1 MWKDRGDI
9 MAYTINANAKNVWIR
24 DNEDTRDLSIQTD
37 ASSVYLDNGRT
48 LEQELGEGSMVSN
61 VATVDSAMSKIIDG
75 TLDGVYE
82 SGVMYGKTMVNI
94 MKPVEDITKVG
105 NGTYSGF
112 YLNESGLIKNLKT
125 DTDYL
130 FVVHV
135 KSNTLTGSTTY
146 SLDFG
151 NTDPNNPS
159 QQACFITRQHLPH
172 DALGT
177 YKFIMRTRDSFDG
190 MAFVSRNQL
199 LNKATGGS
207 ITFNYMILEYQEG
220 MENWDIPFFGGIC
233 DVKMPILRNV
243 GKNLLNMRNV
253 GIQGTYRCS
262 ATNNGDETITITG
275 TGDGTGEGYVVFDH
289 PIQLEKGKT
298 YSFGFKS
305 DGSYSATNGTDSV
318 EAFLLKDAKTTI
330 YQQMQ
335 GFKTVFT
342 CHTSGVYYPR
352 FDVNKNNTTHKFWDI
367 QLEES
372 PATTTYEDYKTN
384 ILRTPETLTLRSLP
398 NGVRDELN
406 LKTGEYIQRV
416 GEIVLDGSLNAEG
429 IYNEVGETTTG
440 FFFPLDTIQIKGGDS
455 ETVPNQ
461 IISDKFRTENHECQ
475 WMYGMLLDEEFLSA
489 TSDGR
494 IAVRLLTTKASTLDE
509 FHQYL
514 QSNPITVQYELAE
527 PITTI
532 VEPLTIPFAYQN
544 GHIILESGHEGQS
557 LLPTLEYSTVVN
569 RTGQVESVAKT
580 IQTQEKQLTMLEQM
594 LIQNIIGLDY
604 SNTVLALNLKINEVM

>member
-1 MWKDRGDI
+1 

-61 VATVDSAMSKIIDG
+61 VATVDSAMSKVIDG
-75 TLDGVYE
+75 TYDGAYE
-82 SGVMYGKTMVNI
+82 SCVFKGKSLVNLSNLH
-94 MKPVEDITKVG
+94 KSFNNATLSGYYTDTSLCETSKLKLGTPYTLVFYTTVHGGDHDI
-105 NGTYSGF
+105 YSGF
-112 YLNESGLIKNLKT
+112 ELGVSDMLHATNAHPKTTTDYWGTLVKNGWSKMCVTFTDFLGYKYLSLRPVRCHVPESGKSIRFSIEGFILLEGDWSNKDLPFN
-125 DTDYL
+125 DY
-130 FVVHV
+130 F
-135 KSNTLTGSTTY
+135 TG
-146 SLDFG
+146 L
-151 NTDPNNPS
+151 
-159 QQACFITRQHLPH
+159 
-172 DALGT
+172 
-177 YKFIMRTRDSFDG
+177 
-190 MAFVSRNQL
+190 
-199 LNKATGGS
+199 
-207 ITFNYMILEYQEG
+207 
-220 MENWDIPFFGGIC
+220 C

-243 GKNLLNMRNV
+243 GKNL
-253 GIQGTYRCS
+253 
-262 ATNNGDETITITG
+262 
-275 TGDGTGEGYVVFDH
+275 F
-289 PIQLEKGKT
+289 
-298 YSFGFKS
+298 
-305 DGSYSATNGTDSV
+305 DGSYEQDKFINEYGTISDSADWCATDFIRV
-318 EAFLLKDAKTTI
+318 RPNTT
-330 YQQMQ
+330 YTQ
-335 GFKTVFT
+335 
-342 CHTSGVYYPR
+342 
-352 FDVNKNNTTHKFWDI
+352 NKNIPSSIVYFCFYNEDKQLISTTQPINYNRTFTTPNNCHFIRTSWKYSIDGFDF
-367 QLEES
+367 QFEEGTE
-372 PATTTYEDYKTN
+372 TTTYEDHKTN

-440 FFFPLDTIQIKGGDS
+440 FFFPLNTIQIKGANS
-455 ETVPNQ
+455 EDILNR
-461 IISDKFRTENHECQ
+461 IISDKFRTENHKCQ
-475 WMYGMLLDEEFLSA
+475 WMDGMLLDEEFLSA
-489 TSDGR
+489 TADGR

-544 GHIILESGHEGQS
+544 GHIILESGSEEQS

-569 RTGQVESVAKT
+569 RTGQIESVAKA